1 MTRSVGLLYLWSA
14 EAIKKGHPNGIEG
27 ALGTSFFHLTL
38 LCQQLLSRRFRSST
52 PFLAPARD
60 QRPSSSYIGCNERC
74 CGRVLRQDIVC
85 AAR

>member
-38 LCQQLLSRRFRSST
+38 LHLPT
-52 PFLAPARD
+52 T
-60 QRPSSSYIGCNERC
+60 
-74 CGRVLRQDIVC
+74 VV
-85 AAR
+85 